1 MFGVAGVTGVAG
13 VAGAAGAGAA
23 TVVGA
28 VGSAAGGA
36 EGSGA
41 TIVSGFGFFLKKLNI
56 GSQGRKAMQRRCG
69 QGYTIKRILSEQ
81 RL

>member
-1 MFGVAGVTGVAG
+1 MFG

-23 TVVGA
+23 MVVGT
-28 VGSAAGGA
+28 VGVGTIASAAGGA

-41 TIVSGFGFFLKKLNI
+41 TIVSGLDFFLKKLNI